1 MREKESTTSCNVLLQ
16 DKKSIRFKANLELEN
31 YQNYGVSIQMLIKI
45 FTTRTSKKNTETS
58 DGM

>member
-16 DKKSIRFKANLELEN
+16 DKKSTRFKANLELEN